1 MGFADTYGYDPSAH
15 PKNPNNVPLTD
26 NLGKSYVTDPW
37 GKKRYLTSVDD
48 AKANGSDGL
57 LSNKEFNADTGNWD
71 TKINWGNIIGLGTAG
86 VIGGSAL
93 AGAMGAGAGAGG
105 ASSAAA
111 PSMAPLAGSAP
122 AIGAGEIGVTSTAGL
137 GGFVPTTATGISAAG
152 SQGMDWGSI
161 LGMVKKGSDAY
172 SGVSDVLGGAA
183 KGANQQNNQQDQLKL
198 LLANLQQKQNED
210 AATLPAKRL
219 STSVQGSIAA
229 HATPSKFNWGG
240 PGSVAHGGP
249 MPSFSGG
256 PTGAVANLDPET
268 KQLGQTNVHD
278 MLLQELQGGRGGGNT
293 DMNAPQVG
301 QTSGFDN
308 ALGGSALVTAL
319 LGALN
324 KKKTT
329 GAPTVPQVP
338 SYGGGSDFGMGGEA

>member
-57 LSNKEFNADTGNWD
+57 LSNKEFNADTGDWD

-93 AGAMGAGAGAGG
+93 AGAAGAMAAPGGAGAGTTGSGTIAAGM
-105 ASSAAA
+105 
-111 PSMAPLAGSAP
+111 PAGSA
-122 AIGAGEIGVTSTAGL
+122 A
-137 GGFVPTTATGISAAG
+137 TTAG
-152 SQGMDWGSI
+152 SQGMNWSSI
-161 LGMVKKGSDAY
+161 LGMVKKGTDTY
-172 SGVSDVLGGAA
+172 SSVSDVLGGAA

-198 LLANLQQKQNED
+198 LLANLQQKQTED

-229 HATPSKFNWGG
+229 HATPSTYNWGG
-240 PGSVAHGGP
+240 PGSVAHGGA

-256 PTGAVANLDPET
+256 PTGALANLDPET

-308 ALGGSALVTAL
+308 LLGGSSLATAL
-319 LGALN
+319 LAALN
-324 KKKTT
+324 KKKPTT
-329 GAPTVPQVP
+329 AVPPVP